1 MEVLFFKLFNSDIKY
16 KVCIKVCFDNP
27 NICKMRH
34 GNEFIISQRINN
46 AISQRINNAVLL
58 DLLWIKT
65 LGLCTV

>member
-46 AISQRINNAVLL
+46 AVLL